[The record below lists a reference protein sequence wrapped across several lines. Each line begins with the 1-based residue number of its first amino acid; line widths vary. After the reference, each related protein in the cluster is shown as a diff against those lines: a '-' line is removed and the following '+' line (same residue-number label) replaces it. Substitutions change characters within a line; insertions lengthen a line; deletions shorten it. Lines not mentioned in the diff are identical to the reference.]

1 MSDRAVKYADLVA
14 EWLEELGY
22 THCFFVAGG
31 NIMHLL
37 DGVRKRMTCVPFVH
51 EVAAGIATEYFN
63 ASDGDGRAFALVT
76 AGPGLTNVVTAL
88 GGAWLESRE
97 LLLLG
102 GQVKSSDLARG
113 QVRQRGIQEIDGRDI
128 AAPLCKAAI
137 TLEEPI
143 DRAQFAEL
151 VELSRTPR
159 RGPVFLEFCLDVQG
173 APVDRDELE
182 SRPSAPPPALP
193 CAREED
199 VVRVRELLEQA
210 RRPLLLIGGGVSR
223 GAALAALPL
232 LRASAVPVMTT
243 WNGID
248 RIDRAD
254 PNYFGR
260 PNTWGQRSANIIS
273 QSADVLVALGTR
285 LGLQQ
290 TGFNWQEFVPHGK
303 VVQVDID
310 RAELAKGHPR
320 VDVAIHADADDLL
333 PRLLDGLV
341 LDPSVDAWRA
351 FAREVIE
358 LLPLSEAANAH
369 ADGYL
374 DPFDWV
380 LELSELCTADDVVIP
395 ASSGGANSVSLQVF
409 QQKRG
414 QPIVTDHG
422 LAAMGYGL
430 SGAIGA
436 ALGHP
441 GRRTVLIEG
450 DGGFAQNFQELGT
463 VAVNALPLKCFIVAN
478 EGYASIRSTQR
489 NYFGGDYVGCDTSTG
504 LGFPDWIK
512 LFTAFDIP
520 SIELRSGWS
529 DDPGFRNL
537 WESPGPAGF
546 VVPVDPEQ
554 SYFPKISSRVT
565 ATGSMESNPLH
576 RMSPELPDDLA
587 AVVLR
592 HLP

>member
-1 MSDRAVKYADLVA
+1 ML
-14 EWLEELGY
+14 
-22 THCFFVAGG
+22 TP
-31 NIMHLL
+31 
-37 DGVRKRMTCVPFVH
+37 T
-51 EVAAGIATEYFN
+51 AT
-63 ASDGDGRAFALVT
+63 S
-76 AGPGLTNVVTAL
+76 
-88 GGAWLESRE
+88 
-97 LLLLG
+97 
-102 GQVKSSDLARG
+102 
-113 QVRQRGIQEIDGRDI
+113 I
-128 AAPLCKAAI
+128 
-137 TLEEPI
+137 
-143 DRAQFAEL
+143 
-151 VELSRTPR
+151 
-159 RGPVFLEFCLDVQG
+159 
-173 APVDRDELE
+173 
-182 SRPSAPPPALP
+182 
-193 CAREED
+193 
-199 VVRVRELLEQA
+199 
-210 RRPLLLIGGGVSR
+210 
-223 GAALAALPL
+223 
-232 LRASAVPVMTT
+232 
-243 WNGID
+243 
-248 RIDRAD
+248 
-254 PNYFGR
+254 
-260 PNTWGQRSANIIS
+260 
-273 QSADVLVALGTR
+273 
-285 LGLQQ
+285 
-290 TGFNWQEFVPHGK
+290 
-303 VVQVDID
+303 
-310 RAELAKGHPR
+310 
-320 VDVAIHADADDLL
+320 
-333 PRLLDGLV
+333 
-341 LDPSVDAWRA
+341 
-351 FAREVIE
+351 
-358 LLPLSEAANAH
+358 
-369 ADGYL
+369 
-374 DPFDWV
+374 DWV

-520 SIELRSGWS
+520 AIELRSGWS
-529 DDPGFRNL
+529 DDPGFRDL